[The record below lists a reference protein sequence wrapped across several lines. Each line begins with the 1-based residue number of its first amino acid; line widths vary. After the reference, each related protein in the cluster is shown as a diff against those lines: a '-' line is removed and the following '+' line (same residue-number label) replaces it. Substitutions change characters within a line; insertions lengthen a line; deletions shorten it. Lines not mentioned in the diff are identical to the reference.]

1 MKKNKAPRRDD
12 SADKPAILLPK
23 EREETGRSAPLPPIQ
38 QAAYSA
44 AIFATPSSD

>member
-1 MKKNKAPRRDD
+1 MKKKKASRRDD
-12 SADKPAILLPK
+12 SADKPAIPLPK
-23 EREETGRSAPLPPIQ
+23 ETEETERPSPLTPIQ

>member
-1 MKKNKAPRRDD
+1 MKMKKAPKAG
-12 SADKPAILLPK
+12 DKPAIPLNK
-23 EREETGRSAPLPPIQ
+23 ETEQAAPLPPIQ